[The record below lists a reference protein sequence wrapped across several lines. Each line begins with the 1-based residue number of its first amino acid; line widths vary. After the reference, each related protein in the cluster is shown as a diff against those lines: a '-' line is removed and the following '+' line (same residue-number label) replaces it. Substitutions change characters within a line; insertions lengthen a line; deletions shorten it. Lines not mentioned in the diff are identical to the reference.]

1 MGFSYKPFKPEKI
14 VFDNFSFNNGNYSHN
29 NYDYDKSNF
38 NNQNIEVV
46 DISVDNS
53 DTIIPFKEKP
63 IEKEGIPF
71 HYNALVNREDG
82 SSSLYENGHFVGT
95 LCPKSNIVL
104 KDGKC
109 FRYDAANH
117 MLYPVSI
124 YDEENFKTNQYGADQ
139 MTMANSFEY
148 YIQRPEIWEEMQKY
162 YPVESFD
169 SEADA
174 YEFYERY
181 FNVITNSGCGYAA
194 ATDIIFDEFRGREEA
209 FFETFGFS
217 MYYVSTNDDGEAYV
231 NYNYELLELKLF
243 NYCNKDKP
251 LEEMEKELDGGD
263 SFFYWLFHR
272 SELDNHPAMKGYAPR
287 DYFNEECNFEIV
299 YEMDD
304 ENTVPFFKSDDNINK
319 TLYDEY
325 NNNDYLLYGGSGY
338 DLYNMDGTLACT
350 DGGSHYMLIVG
361 WTEDN
366 KPIVTS
372 WGQKFVLDV
381 HGKGTDLSDTY
392 RLYRYNTVYG

>member
-1 MGFSYKPFKPEKI
+1 MGFSYKSFKPEKI

-29 NYDYDKSNF
+29 NYDYEKSNL

-53 DTIIPFKEKP
+53 DTIIPFKETP

-71 HYNALVNREDG
+71 HYNALVNHKDG
-82 SSSLYENGHFVGT
+82 SSSLFENGNFVGI

-104 KDGKC
+104 RYGKC

-124 YDEENFKTNQYGADQ
+124 YDEENFKTNQYGANQ
-139 MTMANSFEY
+139 MMMAGSFES
-148 YIQRPEIWEEMQKY
+148 YIQRPKIWEEMQKY
-162 YPVESFD
+162 YPIESFD

-194 ATDIIFDEFRGREEA
+194 AADIIFDEYRGKEEA
-209 FFETFGFS
+209 FYETFGFD
-217 MYYVSTNDDGEAYV
+217 MYYVSTNKDGEAYV
-231 NYNYELLELKLF
+231 NYNYELLELELF
-243 NYCNKDKP
+243 NYCNKDKT
-251 LEEMEKELDGGD
+251 LEEMEKELDADD
-263 SFFYWLFHR
+263 SFFYVYKQLFV
-272 SELDNHPAMKGYAPR
+272 ENKHPAMDGNAPQK
-287 DYFNEECNFEIV
+287 YFNEEYDLDIAFDGDKINRF
-299 YEMDD
+299 
-304 ENTVPFFKSDDNINK
+304 PFFDSDDNINK

-338 DLYNMDGTLACT
+338 DLYNMDGTLYYA
-350 DGGSHYMLIVG
+350 DGDPHYMLIVG

-372 WGQKFVLDV
+372 WGRKFVLDV
-381 HGKGTDLSDTY
+381 HGDETDLLDTY
-392 RLYRYNTVYG
+392 RLYRYNFD